1 LIASV
6 GEYSG
11 IYIWT
16 VTISENWSAFAPDF
30 REIEE
35 NIEYQE
41 REDEFDNIPVRLM
54 LEQKKR
60 QRDAEE
66 FAILDMEEIDENP
79 IFFPKCNLSNE

>member
-1 LIASV
+1 M

-35 NIEYQE
+35 NIEYLE
-41 REDEFDNIPVRLM
+41 KEDEFDNVPVNLM
-54 LEQKKR
+54 LEQKR
-60 QRDAEE
+60 QQRDAEE
-66 FAILDMEEIDENP
+66 NTLIDTEDGKSDG
-79 IFFPKCNLSNE
+79 IFWPRTTL